1 MTWLLAIGSF
11 YSGLFFGIMLASV
24 LQAAKD
30 DLE

>member
-11 YSGLFFGIMLASV
+11 YSGLFFGIMLAA
-24 LQAAKD
+24 LMQAAKD